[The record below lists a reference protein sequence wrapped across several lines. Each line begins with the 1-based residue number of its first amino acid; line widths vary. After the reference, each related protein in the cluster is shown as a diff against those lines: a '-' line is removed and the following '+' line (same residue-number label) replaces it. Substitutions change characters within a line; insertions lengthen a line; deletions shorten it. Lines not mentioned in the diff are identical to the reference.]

1 MHVTRAPRAQNAF
14 QQSSLTLHTIF
25 AITLAILDG
34 FGSNFDQ
41 LLLLNVVHLFMNT
54 QLARA

>member
-41 LLLLNVVHLFMNT
+41 LLLNVVHLFMNT